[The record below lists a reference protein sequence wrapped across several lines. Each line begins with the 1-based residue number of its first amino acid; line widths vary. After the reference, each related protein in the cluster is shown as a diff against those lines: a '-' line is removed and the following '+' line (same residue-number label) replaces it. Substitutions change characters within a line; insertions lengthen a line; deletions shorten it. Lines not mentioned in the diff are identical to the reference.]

1 MVVYRCKKN
10 KAPTVLGTP
19 KGQRA
24 KKLELTSPSFYHRKR
39 KNQMLTIG
47 ANCYLLTSRN
57 VLMPG
62 ILIGEDSRGLYEV
75 ESPNG
80 RVYTCNPANVYD
92 EQAGRIM
99 LFHRRAEELANQ
111 GYKIA
116 VRNDGTF
123 RVYSPRKHVAEG
135 GYIVR
140 DNGLGYTCNC
150 PACAKEGICKHIM
163 GVTVLLWS
171 KEKEARDRNWKSGAT
186 RYGNLAVAFT
196 A

>member
-1 MVVYRCKKN
+1 
-10 KAPTVLGTP
+10 
-19 KGQRA
+19 
-24 KKLELTSPSFYHRKR
+24 
-39 KNQMLTIG
+39 MLTIG

-62 ILIGEDSRGLYEV
+62 TLIGEDSKGLYEV

-80 RVYTCNPANVYD
+80 RVYTCNPNNVYD

-99 LFHRRAEELANQ
+99 LFHRRAEELASQ

-123 RVYSPRKHVAEG
+123 RVYSPHKHGANG
-135 GYIVR
+135 GYVVQG
-140 DNGLGYTCNC
+140 NGTGYSCDC

-171 KEKEARDRNWKSGAT
+171 KEKEARDRNWQSGAT

-196 A
+196 S